1 MAGSRKSGSRS
12 SAVSRVLNVLGMAAA
27 FASVFIILVQLR
39 YDFGYNRK
47 IRDAE
52 RVYVISVP
60 DWYEEG
66 KYMTWLSRPIWEDVI
81 ANVPCVESGG
91 TGYTRN
97 HGNSLQ
103 YSLSES
109 GDGAFLLH
117 TTSFS
122 QGLITALG
130 MEAVEGDFKTMGKG
144 GIAVSARAARAHDLR
159 IGDVL
164 YCNSVN
170 PKRQDEI
177 VAIYADL
184 PENSDFGGLD
194 CLYDMGDVSLDN
206 FSEWSYPYFVKLRN
220 SDDKQAF
227 EEEAVKR
234 IKETFLSEG
243 DDASAITPKLFC
255 LTDTYFDH
263 SVGTPGRSGSRTS
276 TMTLLAIAVLVTLIA
291 FINFINFFFALV
303 PVKLKGVN
311 TRKILGASRATLAL
325 GTVGESVALICV
337 ALLLSAGIVS
347 LFASSPIAGQFSSS
361 IALADNI
368 GTALITA
375 AAAIVLAALT
385 SLYPAFYITSFN
397 PAFALK
403 GSFGS
408 SSKGK
413 VFRTGLVGF
422 QFVVSIALIISSCF
436 VSMQRKYMM
445 SRDMGFDK
453 SQLLQVYTT
462 NALATQRDAVGD
474 RLKSDPRILDVT
486 WADGEIVQSG
496 RMGWGRQFKGEQVN
510 FKCYPVAWNFL
521 DFMGI
526 ELVEGRN
533 FTPSDEICENG
544 VFIFN
549 EAARDKFGLTLED
562 KMQGHIGETDIAG
575 ICRNFNNRSL
585 ALEVEPFALYVFGKN
600 GWRVPTCLYLRT
612 APDVDYPSLFSWIKG
627 VLSEMD
633 PNSSENDFDVNF
645 FDDRLDRQY
654 TAEKNTSRMV
664 TLFTLLAI
672 IISLM
677 GVFGLVMFEAEHRRK
692 EIGVRRVS
700 GASIADV
707 LKMFNAKFIRIVLVC
722 FLIAAPLSWFIMNRY
737 LQHFAYRMPLHW
749 WVFALALVF
758 VLLVTVLVVT
768 LRCYRAA
775 TSDPVECLRSE

>member
-1 MAGSRKSGSRS
+1 MT
-12 SAVSRVLNVLGMAAA
+12 VSRVLNVLGMAAA

-39 YDFGYNRK
+39 YDFGYNRRIK
-47 IRDAE
+47 DAE

-60 DWYEEG
+60 DWYEDG

-81 ANVPCVESGG
+81 ANLPCVESGG
-91 TGYTRN
+91 TGYTCN
-97 HGNSLQ
+97 QGANVLV
-103 YSLSES
+103 SLSES
-109 GDGAFLLH
+109 GDGGFNLYA
-117 TTSFS
+117 TRFS
-122 QGLITALG
+122 QGLVATLG
-130 MEAVEGDFKTMGKG
+130 MEAVEGNLKELGEGK
-144 GIAVSARAARAHDLR
+144 IAVSAKAAKAHGLR
-159 IGDVL
+159 IGDAL
-164 YCNSVN
+164 YSNTMGT
-170 PKRQDEI
+170 RQMDEI
-177 VAIYADL
+177 VAIYPDF
-184 PENSDFGGLD
+184 PENCDFGGID
-194 CLYDMGDVSLDN
+194 YIYDMGDMSLDN
-206 FSEWSYPYFVKLRN
+206 FSEWSYPYFVKLR
-220 SDDKQAF
+220 SSADRKTF
-227 EEEAVKR
+227 EEEAIRR
-234 IKETFLSEG
+234 IIETFFGE
-243 DDASAITPKLFC
+243 DDTAAAAAVTPKLFC
-255 LTDTYFDH
+255 LTETYFDH

-276 TMTLLAIAVLVTLIA
+276 TITLLAIAVLVTLIA

-311 TRKILGASRATLAL
+311 TRKILGASRTTLAL
-325 GTVGESVALICV
+325 GTVSESVVMICV

-347 LFASSPIAGQFSSS
+347 LFASSPLAGQFSSS

-375 AAAIVLAALT
+375 AAAIVLAALS

-436 VSMQRKYMM
+436 ISMQRNYMM

-453 SQLLQVYTT
+453 SQLLQLYTT
-462 NALATQRDAVGD
+462 NALAMQKDAVSD

-496 RMGWGRQFKGEQVN
+496 RMGWGREFKGEKVN
-510 FKCYPVAWNFL
+510 FKCYPVSWNFL

-526 ELVEGRN
+526 ELLEGRN
-533 FTPSDEICENG
+533 FTPSDEKSETG

-562 KMQGHIGETDIAG
+562 KMPGHVGETEIAG
-575 ICRNFNNRSL
+575 ICRNFNSRTL
-585 ALEVEPFALYVFGKN
+585 ALDVEPFALYVFGKN
-600 GWRVPTCLYLRT
+600 SWKVPTCLYIRT

-627 VLSEMD
+627 VLAEMD
-633 PNSSENDFDVNF
+633 PNSNVNDFDINF
-645 FDDRLDRQY
+645 FDDRLDMQY
-654 TAEKNTSRMV
+654 TAEKNTSRLV

-722 FLIAAPLSWFIMNRY
+722 FLIAAPLSWFIMDRY

-758 VLLVTVLVVT
+758 VMLVTVLVVT

>member
-60 DWYEEG
+60 DWYEDG

-97 HGNSLQ
+97 QGNSLQ

-117 TTSFS
+117 TTSLS
-122 QGLITALG
+122 QGLITTLG

-164 YCNSVN
+164 YCNSEN

-255 LTDTYFDH
+255 LTDTYCDH

-633 PNSSENDFDVNF
+633 PNTSENDFDVNF